1 MSLPAA
7 GVTSHARKLELI
19 KKSSM
24 RTFVIDAFTDIPYSG
39 NPAGVCILD
48 HELSDDLLIK
58 IAREINHSETA
69 FILKQDN
76 AYSLRWFTPKTEV
89 SLCGHATL
97 ATAHILYET
106 RLHTIDKQ
114 IDFNTKS
121 GILSARI
128 SDQWIELD
136 FPQLFVD
143 PCESNEIIEK
153 AFDIKPIFVGKN
165 DKRYLIEI
173 DHVAQLKAIKPD
185 FQLLQK
191 SDRGGFMITA
201 KSSDKYDFHSR
212 YFAPGVGINEDP
224 VTGSAHCYLA
234 PYWSKILNKTKM
246 LAFQASDRTGI
257 MECELVDN
265 NRVLLRGKAIT
276 INEFKSDWR
285 K

>member
-1 MSLPAA
+1 MQ
-7 GVTSHARKLELI
+7 
-19 KKSSM
+19 
-24 RTFVIDAFTDIPYSG
+24 TFIVDAFTDKQYFG

-48 HELSDDLLIK
+48 YELPDTLMNK

-69 FILKQDN
+69 FLLKLDN
-76 AYSLRWFTPKTEV
+76 SYSLRWFTPKTEV
-89 SLCGHATL
+89 SICGHATL

-106 RLHTIDKQ
+106 GLHEKDK
-114 IDFNTKS
+114 IIEFDTKS
-121 GILSARI
+121 GILTAKLTNSM
-128 SDQWIELD
+128 IELD

-143 PCESNEIIEK
+143 KCESNEIIEK
-153 AFDIKPIFVGKN
+153 AFDIKPLFVGKN

-173 DHVAQLKAIKPD
+173 DNIEKLKQIKPD

-201 KSSDKYDFHSR
+201 QSYDKFDFYSR
-212 YFAPGVGINEDP
+212 FFAPGVGINEDP

-234 PYWSKILNKTKM
+234 PYWSPRLNKTKM
-246 LAFQASDRTGI
+246 LAFQASERTGI

-276 INEFKSDWR
+276 MNELKTEW
-285 K
+285 KNN

>member
-1 MSLPAA
+1 MQ
-7 GVTSHARKLELI
+7 
-19 KKSSM
+19 
-24 RTFVIDAFTDIPYSG
+24 TFIVDAYTDKPYLG

-48 HELSDDLLIK
+48 YELPDTLMNK

-69 FILKQDN
+69 FLLKRDN
-76 AYSLRWFTPKTEV
+76 SYSLRWFTPKTEV

-106 RLHTIDKQ
+106 GLHKKDK
-114 IDFNTKS
+114 IIEFDTKS
-121 GILSARI
+121 GILTAKFTNSM
-128 SDQWIELD
+128 IELD

-143 PCESNEIIEK
+143 KCESNEILEK
-153 AFDIKPIFVGKN
+153 AFDIKPLFVGKN

-173 DHVAQLKAIKPD
+173 DNIEKLKQIKPD

-201 KSSDKYDFHSR
+201 QSNDKFDFYSR
-212 YFAPGVGINEDP
+212 FFAPGVGINEDP

-234 PYWSKILNKTKM
+234 PYWSSRLNKTKM
-246 LAFQASDRTGI
+246 LAFQASERTGI

-276 INEFKSDWR
+276 MNELKTEW
-285 K
+285 KNN

>member
-1 MSLPAA
+1 
-7 GVTSHARKLELI
+7 
-19 KKSSM
+19 M
-24 RTFVIDAFTDIPYSG
+24 RTFIIDAFTDIPYSG

-48 HELSDDLLIK
+48 HELPDNLLIK

-69 FILKQDN
+69 FILKKEN
-76 AYSLRWFTPKTEV
+76 TYSLRWFTPNTEV

-106 RLHTIDKQ
+106 GLHDIDKQ

-128 SDQWIELD
+128 SGNWIELN

-143 PCESNEIIEK
+143 KCESNDIIEK
-153 AFDIKPIFVGKN
+153 AFDIRPIFVGKN

-173 DHVAQLKAIKPD
+173 ENTDKLKAIKPD
-185 FQLLQK
+185 FQMLQK

-201 KSSDKYDFHSR
+201 KSFDGYDFHSR
-212 YFAPGVGINEDP
+212 FFAPGVGINEDP
-224 VTGSAHCYLA
+224 VTGSSHCYLA
-234 PYWSKILNKTKM
+234 PYWSNKLEKTKM
-246 LAFQASDRTGI
+246 LAFQSSERTGI

-276 INEFKSDWR
+276 INEFKTDW
-285 K
+285 KK